1 MREEVADE
9 AQAARPAAHSS
20 GRKKWAEVDPQLQRR
35 EYSVAEAVGLIQELA
50 VANFDESIDV
60 VMKLGLDPRKAD
72 QQIRGM
78 AALPHNTGKAVRLC
92 VFAEPE
98 QQAGLAEAGAEWVGG
113 EELMEQILE
122 GEVALDFNRCLAS
135 PSIMPLLGD
144 KLGRILGPKRLM
156 PNVKVGTVTSDL
168 KGGVGAA
175 LRGQAPYRLDKGANI
190 HCSVGRV
197 SMSPCA
203 SLSPPPHRRTP
214 ATLPQ
219 ERRCALSP
227 PITDGTCSAK
237 LRWLSPEFV
246 AEVRRTLVRAQGAG
260 GGERAGAGAGGG

>member
-203 SLSPPPHRRTP
+203 SRPPPAHTRRPP
-214 ATLPQ
+214 A
-219 ERRCALSP
+219 
-227 PITDGTCSAK
+227 
-237 LRWLSPEFV
+237 
-246 AEVRRTLVRAQGAG
+246 
-260 GGERAGAGAGGG
+260 AGAPLRPVHPSAPLRTAPLAVI